1 MIIGNN
7 TAGIIKNII
16 FLDFNKGYQT
26 ELDLLF
32 NDVPH
37 DLRQKLLLRSLADFT
52 SEEIIK
58 LPTSLIYFLPV
69 SKLNVFIRTLI

>member
-1 MIIGNN
+1 LIIGNN